1 MFKNFKS
8 QSGLAPGIIVLIVV
22 GTFLLGMGTIYFYQQ
37 FRVQVQPEIPIDTG
51 ADMIKE
57 EEMIRVLFP
66 RGGEKLEIGKTYEIR
81 WENYHLK
88 VPLMIVLQV
97 TTPEGKGYA
106 RIIDKNVPAA
116 AAGVYHWTVNSEQPG
131 NKYKIEIYPP
141 GTGQFGRS
149 KGYFS
154 IVGEPLITVNTPQLF
169 EGVGGIMLVS
179 SSTGPPIVKGEVT
192 PIRITG
198 QARHIFNE
206 GEFLVRLR
214 EAGLAWDENRNTHV
228 RPLPLAEAIAR
239 AKTDDWITGKWTDF
253 EAELSFT
260 AEQVKG
266 SGSFLAMIGFYP
278 RDARGNGKLIYE
290 FPVTIGRTPVGISA
304 ELIVDSPVA
313 HQTVTSPITI
323 SGRVREELI
332 IKGEFVIR
340 LWGYIYPWDHPK
352 YVEGSRLIQLTPA
365 VIGDRYWCDWTDVY
379 WRRFTATIKYT
390 PHDAKKEGG
399 HLLNFHHY
407 IQKGVVAGYFALS
420 LPVKLE

>member
-51 ADMIKE
+51 ADIIKE

-66 RGGEKLEIGKTYEIR
+66 KGGETLEIGKTYEIR
-81 WENYHLK
+81 WDNYHGGE
-88 VPLMIVLQV
+88 PLMIVLQV

-106 RIIDKNVPAA
+106 RIIAKNVPAA
-116 AAGVYHWTVNSEQPG
+116 AEGVYHWTVNSEQPG

-141 GTGQFGRS
+141 GDRGLTGRS

-198 QARHIFNE
+198 KARRIFND
-206 GEFLVRLR
+206 GEFLVKLR
-214 EAGLAWDENRNTHV
+214 PAGFAFNEDNIAPLMLAP
-228 RPLPLAEAIAR
+228 PLDEAIAR
-239 AKTDDWITGKWTDF
+239 AKTDDWITGEWTDF
-253 EAELSFT
+253 EAELLFT
-260 AEQVKG
+260 AEQVRGKT
-266 SGSFLAMIGFYP
+266 SFGAMIGFYP

-323 SGRVREELI
+323 SGRVREGFIEDEFRVEL
-332 IKGEFVIR
+332 KGYLYR
-340 LWGYIYPWDHPK
+340 WDHPR
-352 YVEGSRLIQLTPA
+352 YLEGGRLIQSTP
-365 VIGDRYWCDWTDVY
+365 VVTGDRYWCDWTDGY
-379 WRRFTATIKYT
+379 WRNFTATIRYA
-390 PHDAKKEGG
+390 PHDVQKEGG
-399 HLLNFHHY
+399 HLLNFY
-407 IQKGVVAGYFALS
+407 DVRRGELIKFVLA